1 MKARR
6 ELIQK
11 EVTKKLDI
19 IFNRTDDGEEV
30 GRRLVE
36 FLRHTNP
43 GGKFKFRSRSYC
55 LDDCPECG
63 TETEIPSDAIDL
75 VYEFSIPE
83 TKEEAEERVA
93 KEKEK
98 LVKESAR
105 KAKIYSEE
113 LRVACDRLKSV
124 AKTHGEK
131 VDHKMIKESFD
142 YANKICEEI
151 CKP

>member
-6 ELIQK
+6 EFIKK
-11 EVTKKLDI
+11 EVSKKLEI
-19 IFNRTDDGEEV
+19 IFNGTDDGEEV

-36 FLRHTNP
+36 FLKHTNT

-55 LDDCPECG
+55 LDDCSECG
-63 TETEIPSDAIDL
+63 TETEIHSDDIDI

-83 TKEEAEERVA
+83 TQEEADKRAA

-105 KAKIYSEE
+105 KAKSYAEQ
-113 LRVACDRLKSV
+113 LRDVCDRLKSV
-124 AKTHGEK
+124 AKTHGED
-131 VDHKMIKESFD
+131 VDQNMIKESFD
-142 YANKICEEI
+142 YANKICGEI